1 MRKPPPMRRTLE
13 KPLLSTDN
21 FPMTSTDN
29 RSPFYCKSPR
39 RLRLDGESFGSQ
51 APESRGVAASEL
63 MEVRKERR
71 VVMVGWMVGVVGI
84 KLFMQWSRH

>member
-21 FPMTSTDN
+21 FGMTSTDN

-39 RLRLDGESFGSQ
+39 RLRLDGESFGSE
-51 APESRGVAASEL
+51 APESRGKKKAAPDGAAFL
-63 MEVRKERR
+63 RMAIPITDGR
-71 VVMVGWMVGVVGI
+71 WTP
-84 KLFMQWSRH
+84 